1 MRKKDQTMR
10 RLLRTDRSGAVL
22 ALVAVSLVALVSVI
36 ALAID
41 LGMLYAARG
50 EAQRA
55 ADSAAL
61 AGASAFL
68 DINPVTK
75 PVEAEAEA
83 LARAMDYA
91 TRHNVMNFQ
100 IVDEN
105 VTPVITLNQEMVRVT
120 IRREAIPLYFARV
133 FGFGSAAVS
142 ATAVAVASPE
152 DAGRVPCVKPFAL
165 PNLWPM
171 ANEEYDIYQFG
182 SAPVWD
188 FDAHLLPNQNILNSG
203 KCTQQGNNIDC
214 PPEVWY
220 FESGSYVDDME
231 DPNYVGYG
239 SSARDNATDYRGNA
253 YVKDEGR
260 RVPMKINFPT
270 DGPMPSF
277 WFPWRMPD
285 NRGTNDYREALKGC
299 VDFADIGEEVEID
312 GVETENGNFPK
323 PTYDA
328 IIDLIDNGNGIGAP
342 DKDATWN
349 EQTGE
354 IEGSSYGSNWRA
366 SPRVMT
372 VALFNPEDM
381 RPGNTTMRFVN
392 FANFFLEDPR
402 VVYPDVNPS
411 HHAPITGR
419 YIGLV
424 AGATGATEE
433 GTPKRLRLVQ

>member
-1 MRKKDQTMR
+1 
-10 RLLRTDRSGAVL
+10 VL

-68 DINPVTK
+68 DINPATK
-75 PVEAEAEA
+75 PVEAEAAAE
-83 LARAMDYA
+83 ARAIDYA
-91 TRHNVMNFQ
+91 TRHTVMNYQ
-100 IVDEN
+100 IVGDE
-105 VTPVITLNQEMVRVT
+105 VSPEITIAQEMVRVT
-120 IRREAIPLYFARV
+120 IRREAVPLFFARV

-165 PNLWPM
+165 PNLWP
-171 ANEEYDIYQFG
+171 NSNPQSDIYQFG
-182 SAPVWD
+182 NAPVWD
-188 FDAHLLPNQNILNSG
+188 FDAHLLPNQNILGSG
-203 KCTQQGNNIDC
+203 KCKEQGNKVEC
-214 PPEVWY
+214 PPEVWTY
-220 FESGSYVDDME
+220 DSGSYITDIN
-231 DPNYVGYG
+231 DPNYSGYG
-239 SSARDNATDYRGNA
+239 STARDGVTDYQGRT
-253 YVKDEGR
+253 YTKDEGR

-270 DGPMPSF
+270 DGPQSSF
-277 WFPWRMPD
+277 WFPWRLPE
-285 NRGTNDYREALKGC
+285 NSGVKDYKEALKGC
-299 VDFADIGEEVEID
+299 IESADIGQTVEVD

-328 IIDLIDNGNGIGAP
+328 IIDLIDNGNGVTAP
-342 DKDATWN
+342 DKHATWN
-349 EQTGE
+349 EAEGK
-354 IEGSSYGSNWRA
+354 IENSAYGSNWRA
-366 SPRVMT
+366 SPRVIT

-381 RPGNTTMRFVN
+381 RPGHTQMRFVD
-392 FANFFLEDPR
+392 FAHFFLEDPR
-402 VVYPDVNPS
+402 VVYPDVSPK

-424 AGATGATEE
+424 AGTAGSTEE